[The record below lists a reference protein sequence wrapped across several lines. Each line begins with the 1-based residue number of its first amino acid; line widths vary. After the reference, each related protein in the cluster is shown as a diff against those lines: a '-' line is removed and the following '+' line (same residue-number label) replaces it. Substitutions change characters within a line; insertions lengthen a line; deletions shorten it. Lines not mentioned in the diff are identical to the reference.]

1 MNQTPLFVIDT
12 AVLLAC
18 RLLPCALLW
27 GRAEFTGV
35 PGWSL
40 LAAAAALVVALVPA
54 HAVSTPCTAGSAGL
68 ELLVGAVIALAGS
81 LFLAVIAAFAAWT
94 DQAAEHRVPLWRR
107 QLPPLLFAL
116 WALAGGPMELVSELD
131 ASLAMLPLG
140 RSADELAT
148 APGRLLLLLPQLA
161 LLGAA
166 LGLPVALLKL
176 SSALFD
182 GVAARWS
189 GHPMRPTRPLLP
201 LAIALLLLLAASH
214 LGDRAFRIL
223 GNQ

>member
-1 MNQTPLFVIDT
+1 
-12 AVLLAC
+12 
-18 RLLPCALLW
+18 
-27 GRAEFTGV
+27 
-35 PGWSL
+35 
-40 LAAAAALVVALVPA
+40 
-54 HAVSTPCTAGSAGL
+54 
-68 ELLVGAVIALAGS
+68 
-81 LFLAVIAAFAAWT
+81 
-94 DQAAEHRVPLWRR
+94 
-107 QLPPLLFAL
+107 
-116 WALAGGPMELVSELD
+116 MELVSELD
-131 ASLAMLPLG
+131 AALAMLPLG

-223 GNQ
+223 GSQ